1 MVIESIPKFLG
12 LAYGLVMVVAI
23 AGLWYSG
30 RWRQTAGRLLLVIST
45 ALGFLIFSPMVPI
58 QFQSLVLRD
67 AQKLGAPL
75 AVGLAGLFV
84 VWLLALVFGRF
95 FCGYLCPVGAI
106 QEIAYL
112 APVPKVPGR
121 KRGFQVVRAGIFLL
135 FLLLASLS
143 ISLLAG
149 FGIGDLFSLTLTT
162 GTAIFCG
169 VLLVSTTLY
178 RPFCRLVCPYGTL
191 LSLAAGK
198 SLFSLGRTEACI
210 GCNRCVRV
218 CPTDEAGQDDRK
230 AECYLCGR
238 CTGVCPVAGALRYR
252 RRRRF

>member
-1 MVIESIPKFLG
+1 MVIESIPKFFG
-12 LAYGLVMVVAI
+12 FAYGLVMVVVI

-30 RWRQTAGRLLLVIST
+30 RWRQTAGQLLLVIST
-45 ALGFLIFSPMVPI
+45 ALGFLIFSPMVPV

-67 AQKLGAPL
+67 AQGLGAPL

-84 VWLLALVFGRF
+84 VWLMTLVLVFGRF

-112 APVPKVPGR
+112 APVPKVHGR
-121 KRGFQVVRAGIFLL
+121 NLGFLVVRAGIFLL

-143 ISLLAG
+143 IPLLAWFGIVSISLLAG
-149 FGIGDLFSLTLTT
+149 FGISDLFSLTLTT

-169 VLLVSTTLY
+169 VLIVSTTLY
-178 RPFCRLVCPYGTL
+178 RPFCRLVCPYGML

-198 SLFSLGRTEACI
+198 SLFSLGRT
-210 GCNRCVRV
+210 
-218 CPTDEAGQDDRK
+218 
-230 AECYLCGR
+230 
-238 CTGVCPVAGALRYR
+238 GALRYR
-252 RRRRF
+252 RR